1 VRPSVGFLRRLF
13 GELAKVAGV
22 EARAPG
28 KVPCPECGGAQWSWR
43 LIVETGKCG
52 LEHPVELP
60 SIVIK
65 GGKAA

>member
-1 VRPSVGFLRRLF
+1 VKPSVGFLRRLF
-13 GELAKVAGV
+13 GELAKVASV
-22 EARAPG
+22 IARRPG
-28 KVPCPECGGAQWSWR
+28 HVPCPECRGAQWSWA
-43 LIVETGKCG
+43 LIVRTGRCG